1 MAADVSR
8 EYTGATVIGRGISTM
23 GLACALAGILL
34 RRMSVEIPGIAPGA
48 AGYGFATRSGDRAGQ
63 VVGVVAV
70 VLCVVSVA
78 IPSFDLPGLFLES

>member
-8 EYTGATVIGRGISTM
+8 EYAGATTVGRSLSTM

-34 RRMSVEIPGIAPGA
+34 GGISVEIPGIALGV
-48 AGYGFATRSGDRAGQ
+48 AGYGFAARATDRAGQ
-63 VVGVVAV
+63 VLGVVVV

-78 IPSFDLPGLFLES
+78 IPSFDLPRLFLES